1 MKAAFILIKESRL
14 QTVPFPQIQR
24 QFPLSF
30 EFNEYYLRFLAYH
43 YVSARFRTFL
53 SDSELERA
61 ELGIMT
67 EEDKRGSLSR
77 HHKGLESSQD
87 DDIYPGGTHCNA
99 FIYSWK

>member
-1 MKAAFILIKESRL
+1 MRL
-14 QTVPFPQIQR
+14 DEKYLVLFSQNNLFPQIQR

-77 HHKGLESSQD
+77 HHKGLEASQD
-87 DDIYPGGTHCNA
+87 DDIYPGGL
-99 FIYSWK
+99 